1 MDIVS
6 WAEMNRRIPADIL
19 GSRGVAERHIAI
31 VAPTGGGKT
40 TLAIRGILPHFEHAL
55 IVDSTGDP
63 NPPMA
68 DYGRPV
74 RKWGAIEGHQRLTLN
89 DVGTE
94 AAQKVLKYL
103 NRAFQQGNTAIYID
117 EVRQVADGNYL
128 GLRKALEYVLLFGRK
143 RGVCMVGVTQ
153 APRFVPS
160 AFYDQSQMHFIFR
173 IRDIRAQKRL
183 EEISGDVD
191 ALRAITPQLEKY
203 QFAYV
208 NPDGD
213 VVVSKYAGKI

>member
-1 MDIVS
+1 METLS
-6 WAEMNRRIPADIL
+6 WAEINRRLPQDL
-19 GSRGVAERHIAI
+19 RGSSGRMERHVAI

-63 NPPMA
+63 NPPMV
-68 DYGRPV
+68 DYGKPV
-74 RKWGAIEGHQRLTLN
+74 KKFGTIEGHRRLTIN
-89 DVGTE
+89 DLTSQSAE
-94 AAQKVLKYL
+94 KIYKHMH
-103 NRAFQQGNTAIYID
+103 RAFEQGNTAIYID
-117 EVRQVADGNYL
+117 EVRQVADKKYF
-128 GLRKALEYVLLFGRK
+128 GLQGALEYIWLFGRK
-143 RGVCMVGVTQ
+143 RGVSLIGVTQ

-160 AFYDQSQMHFIFR
+160 ALYDQSQLHFIFK

-183 EEISGDVD
+183 EEISGDID
-191 ALRAITPQLEKY
+191 TLRAITPGLGKF